1 MTACGSVYGPDVS
14 YTEIGG
20 FGSWPNDADVSAC
33 VISRMGT
40 RMSGRMGSD
49 RVTLQNLSVHKVDAE
64 NGLLLIKGA
73 IPGRN
78 GAIVIVKSAVKGGAR
93 A

>member
-1 MTACGSVYGPDVS
+1 
-14 YTEIGG
+14 
-20 FGSWPNDADVSAC
+20 
-33 VISRMGT
+33 
-40 RMSGRMGSD
+40 MSGRMGSD
-49 RVTLQNLSVHKVDAE
+49 RVTLQNLSIHKVDIE

-73 IPGRN
+73 IPGRT